1 MAEMSELEMRVLA
14 ELGESRL
21 EYFPALANG
30 VLEVAGTDEERERIR
45 DAFEGLVGAELA
57 VVGIEHEAPGSL
69 EEFSK
74 EHSLVLLADLA
85 QHLKFDADQGKWVGG
100 DPWPQ
105 LVITEVGLTEADKV
119 LETRGWRWW
128 LRPK

>member
-30 VLEVAGTDEERERIR
+30 VLEVAGKDEEREQIKN
-45 DAFEGLVGAELA
+45 AFENLVGAELA
-57 VVGIEHEAPGSL
+57 VVGIEREAPGSL
-69 EEFSK
+69 DEFSK
-74 EHSLVLLADLA
+74 EHSLGLLADLA
-85 QHLKFDADQGKWVGG
+85 QHLKFDADQGKWVGS

-105 LVITEVGLTEADKV
+105 LVITDVGLTEADKV
-119 LETRGWRWW
+119 IETRGWRWW
-128 LRPK
+128 LPSK

>member
-30 VLEVAGTDEERERIR
+30 VLKVTGKDEEREQIR
-45 DAFEGLVGAELA
+45 NAFEGLVGAELA
-57 VVGIEHEAPGSL
+57 VVGMEHEAPGSL

-74 EHSLVLLADLA
+74 ENSLVLLADIA

-105 LVITEVGLTEADKV
+105 LVITEAGLTEAEKV
-119 LETRGWRWW
+119 LDTRGWRWW
-128 LRPK
+128 LHSK